1 MLTCAE
7 VPLALTFGRS
17 SDPHCGV
24 ETGSII
30 SGFEM
35 LEKRIVAA
43 ILLSVFLFAVAPAL
57 GQTDSPSSLSESAA
71 EKAAA
76 GDYPA
81 AIELYQRA
89 VNAESSQWQK
99 KAIQDKLDEVTKNF
113 YRSLYE
119 EAQQAVSREERIRLL
134 TQAQSL
140 KIRDWLFT
148 DFEQVVFSVRRLR
161 EEIFRELLGEAT
173 TAVQDQDYGQA
184 LSSYELARALD
195 PELFESEN
203 LSADYDRLNDQV
215 RIGKELVRQA
225 HQLLDRGRFEQAK
238 EKFEQARTTYPG
250 SAIEDGLR
258 KTDSMLLLR
267 DGKRHASAN
276 QFGKADRAFRMALE
290 KYQENSEATRLLE
303 ESQKYKDYTRQGR
316 ILYRQGSCQE
326 SQRELKRA
334 QVLNSNRFKKDALAP
349 LLRSGCSE
357 RIPLPVS
364 EVREGLLAF
373 FDGHPDESIQILES
387 LVEQVGEGYVQLH
400 AFLGV
405 AYCHTAFTSS
415 GTAEPALGTAREQFR
430 MALEAEPNY
439 QLSEKLF
446 SPRILQ
452 VFEESRSEARSGSQ

>member
-1 MLTCAE
+1 
-7 VPLALTFGRS
+7 
-17 SDPHCGV
+17 
-24 ETGSII
+24 
-30 SGFEM
+30 M

-43 ILLSVFLFAVAPAL
+43 ILLSVFLLGAASAL
-57 GQTDSPSSLSESAA
+57 GQTGSPSFLSESAA
-71 EKAAA
+71 QKAAA

-119 EAQQAVSREERIRLL
+119 QAQQASSREEQIRLL

-148 DFEQVVFSVRRLR
+148 DFEQVVFGVRRLR
-161 EEIFRELLGEAT
+161 EAIFRELQGEAA

-184 LSSYELARALD
+184 LSSYEQARALD

-215 RIGKELVRQA
+215 RVGKELVHHA
-225 HQLLDRGRFEQAK
+225 HQLLDQERFEQAK
-238 EKFEQARTTYPG
+238 EKFEQAKATYPG
-250 SAIEDGLR
+250 SAVEDGLR

-267 DGKRHASAN
+267 DGKRHASAH

-290 KYQENSEATRLLE
+290 KYQENSEAARLLE

-326 SQRELKRA
+326 SQGELRMA
-334 QVLNSNRFKKDALAP
+334 QALNSNRFEQDNLAP
-349 LLRSGCSE
+349 LLRSACTE

-364 EVREGLLAF
+364 ELRESLLAL

-400 AFLGV
+400 AFLGA
-405 AYCHTAFTSS
+405 AYCHKAFMSS
-415 GTAEPALGTAREQFR
+415 GAAEPALETAREQFR
-430 MALEAEPNY
+430 MVLEAQPDY

-452 VFEESRSEARSGSQ
+452 VFEELRAEARSGSQ

>member
-35 LEKRIVAA
+35 LEKRIVAT

-148 DFEQVVFSVRRLR
+148 DFEQVVF
-161 EEIFRELLGEAT
+161 
-173 TAVQDQDYGQA
+173 
-184 LSSYELARALD
+184 
-195 PELFESEN
+195 
-203 LSADYDRLNDQV
+203 
-215 RIGKELVRQA
+215 
-225 HQLLDRGRFEQAK
+225 
-238 EKFEQARTTYPG
+238 
-250 SAIEDGLR
+250 
-258 KTDSMLLLR
+258 
-267 DGKRHASAN
+267 
-276 QFGKADRAFRMALE
+276 
-290 KYQENSEATRLLE
+290 
-303 ESQKYKDYTRQGR
+303 
-316 ILYRQGSCQE
+316 
-326 SQRELKRA
+326 
-334 QVLNSNRFKKDALAP
+334 
-349 LLRSGCSE
+349 
-357 RIPLPVS
+357 
-364 EVREGLLAF
+364 
-373 FDGHPDESIQILES
+373 
-387 LVEQVGEGYVQLH
+387 
-400 AFLGV
+400 
-405 AYCHTAFTSS
+405 
-415 GTAEPALGTAREQFR
+415 
-430 MALEAEPNY
+430 
-439 QLSEKLF
+439 
-446 SPRILQ
+446 
-452 VFEESRSEARSGSQ
+452 